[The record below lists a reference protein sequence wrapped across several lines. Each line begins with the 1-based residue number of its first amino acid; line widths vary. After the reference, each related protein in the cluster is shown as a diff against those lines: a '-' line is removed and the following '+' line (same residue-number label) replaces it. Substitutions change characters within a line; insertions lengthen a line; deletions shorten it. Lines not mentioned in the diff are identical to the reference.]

1 MAQPG
6 TSPQT
11 AMSAL
16 PTLKVSS
23 LESPFSA
30 ELLAPLSEPL
40 PEFVRSRRWFRAKA
54 RTISKVDI
62 EDLVP
67 FSNVDSALLV
77 LRLAYQDG
85 EEDRYLL
92 PLSMAGSSEADGVTA
107 PAFEPLAVLES
118 SGERR
123 VLYSA
128 LSNPKFR
135 SALLDTIA
143 EETSFSGRNGQFTAR
158 RVHAVTGSEPA
169 LDTNLESSVSRAEQ
183 SNTSVI
189 YGQKYILKL
198 FRKIEA
204 GINPDI
210 EIGAFLTEHGFQ
222 NTPAVLATLEYS
234 SGDRVYAAGILQKF
248 VPNKGDAW
256 GYTIESLGEFFSRSL
271 REENIPSGREE
282 ADRLLPTLIG
292 DYSQSARL
300 LGQRTAEMH
309 QVLSSPTDS
318 SDFTPEPF
326 TEADGKKL
334 QGEMLKQA
342 DLTFNLLRQKEPSLT
357 GRAQEAARQLIA
369 LEDEVRQRFSTLADA
384 KVGADRI

>member
-1 MAQPG
+1 
-6 TSPQT
+6 
-11 AMSAL
+11 MSAL
-16 PTLKVSS
+16 PTLKISS

-62 EDLVP
+62 EYLVP
-67 FSNVDSALLV
+67 FSNVDSGLLV

-92 PLSMAGSSEADGVTA
+92 PLSMAASSEADGVTA
-107 PAFEPLAVLES
+107 PGFEPLAVLES

-135 SALLDTIA
+135 RALLDAIA
-143 EETSFSGRNGQFTAR
+143 EEASISGRNGQFTAR
-158 RVHAVTGSEPA
+158 RVRAATGSEPA
-169 LDTNLESSVSRAEQ
+169 LDPNLESSVSRAEQ

-189 YGQKYILKL
+189 YGQKFILKL

-234 SGDRVYAAGILQKF
+234 SGGKSVRSRHSSEICREQRRRLGIHARITRRV
-248 VPNKGDAW
+248 
-256 GYTIESLGEFFSRSL
+256 
-271 REENIPSGREE
+271 
-282 ADRLLPTLIG
+282 LLTLIEG
-292 DYSQSARL
+292 GEDPEARAKRLIDYF
-300 LGQRTAEMH
+300 QR
-309 QVLSSPTDS
+309 
-318 SDFTPEPF
+318 
-326 TEADGKKL
+326 
-334 QGEMLKQA
+334 
-342 DLTFNLLRQKEPSLT
+342 
-357 GRAQEAARQLIA
+357 
-369 LEDEVRQRFSTLADA
+369 
-384 KVGADRI
+384 

>member
-6 TSPQT
+6 TSPQS

-16 PTLKVSS
+16 PTLKISS

-40 PEFVRSRRWFRAKA
+40 PEFVRSRRWFRAKT

-67 FSNVDSALLV
+67 FSNVDSGLLV

-92 PLSMAGSSEADGVTA
+92 PLSIAGSSEADGVTG

-135 SALLDTIA
+135 SALLVAIA
-143 EETSFSGRNGQFTAR
+143 EETSFSGRNGQFTAT
-158 RVHAVTGSEPA
+158 RVHAVGGSEPA
-169 LDTNLESSVSRAEQ
+169 LDPNLESSVSRAEQ

-189 YGQKYILKL
+189 YGQQLILKL
-198 FRKIEA
+198 FRKVEP

-222 NTPAVLATLEYS
+222 NTPAVLATLEYR
-234 SGDRVYAAGILQKF
+234 SGDEVYAAGILQKF
-248 VPNKGDAW
+248 IPNKGDAW
-256 GYTIESLGEFFSRSL
+256 GYTLEHLSDFFSRSL
-271 REENIPSGREE
+271 KQEIPQ
-282 ADRLLPTLIG
+282 
-292 DYSQSARL
+292 SQEDAR
-300 LGQRTAEMH
+300 H
-309 QVLSSPTDS
+309 
-318 SDFTPEPF
+318 
-326 TEADGKKL
+326 
-334 QGEMLKQA
+334 
-342 DLTFNLLRQKEPSLT
+342 
-357 GRAQEAARQLIA
+357 
-369 LEDEVRQRFSTLADA
+369 
-384 KVGADRI
+384 